1 MGARGAQLACSLLP
15 SNQLSSL
22 EMLRSLSK
30 QCESGT
36 PGRHSCLPEPCSC
49 CRLNTLQAALWG
61 SQWEVKQAMGLSQLG
76 LLQEKEGSSPEVL
89 GWED

>member
-1 MGARGAQLACSLLP
+1 MGARGTQLACSLLP

-36 PGRHSCLPEPCSC
+36 PGRHSCLPEPCSFC
-49 CRLNTLQAALWG
+49 HFNTLQAALWG
-61 SQWEVKQAMGLSQLG
+61 SQWEVKQAMGLSHLG
-76 LLQEKEGSSPEVL
+76 SCRKKKEAPQKC
-89 GWED
+89 